1 MTMANIIIIWTI
13 HNTCIAHF
21 STSYW
26 FANQIDIQGIAF
38 FIDTASNGCLFTC
51 WRIISTDEP
60 STFKHNHQ
68 CGKCFH
74 LFFSVVIA
82 FTRGKNL
89 RHSKYLIKTMEFFS
103 VLYPLSQ
110 YTTLAHMRLIS
121 VNNEIRNI
129 IENIFMTFFISIK
142 DRVGNEPH
150 KYGSI
155 SFFTLSLDF
164 KFVL

>member
-1 MTMANIIIIWTI
+1 MIFTMTMANIIIVWTI

-38 FIDTASNGCLFTC
+38 FIDTVSNGCLFTC

-60 STFKHNHQ
+60 STFRHNHQ
-68 CGKCFH
+68 CGRCFH
-74 LFFSVVIA
+74 FFSVVIA

-89 RHSKYLIKTMEFFS
+89 RHSKYLIKTMEFFFRSLS
-103 VLYPLSQ
+103 VITQ

-129 IENIFMTFFISIK
+129 IEKFSMTFFFHFNK
-142 DRVGNEPH
+142 RVSN
-150 KYGSI
+150 
-155 SFFTLSLDF
+155 
-164 KFVL
+164 